1 VTPRY
6 FTVGTLRL
14 KAYIR
19 EFPARLAYSPVLKS
33 SRQSDLTKNK

>member
-1 VTPRY
+1 MTPRY

-19 EFPARLAYSPVLKS
+19 EFPARLAYSPVLS